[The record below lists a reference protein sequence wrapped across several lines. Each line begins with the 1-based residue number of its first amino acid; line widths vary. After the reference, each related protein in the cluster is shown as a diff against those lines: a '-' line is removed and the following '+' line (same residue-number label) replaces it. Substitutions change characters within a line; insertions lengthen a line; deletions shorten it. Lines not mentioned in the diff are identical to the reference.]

1 MKNIF
6 ELLINAIDRG
16 LKISAIDTNDK
27 FKKICELL
35 NNECE
40 KTTAVLSQCDNDFSL
55 LYQKQLE
62 KVMYKEYALNGETIH
77 RGYYCPSPIRDIVIS
92 NCNRGRLLKGSIKS
106 SKVVREYGFNVHH
119 NLILVIRR
127 TEFTEYEMIDRYENI
142 EIEIQFDYEWLPK
155 MITKCIY
162 NNNNQIISYTELPYN
177 PINLE
182 LLEYNREEY
191 TYDDQG
197 LAEADQYKYLYNS
210 ALDNTILVDIV
221 QQFEPDSLLNEI
233 DFFALPLHNKYYFH
247 HNDEGYL
254 TEYAAVEYFGEKVVR
269 SYLNEPWHKIKIKRK
284 I

>member
-1 MKNIF
+1 
-6 ELLINAIDRG
+6 
-16 LKISAIDTNDK
+16 
-27 FKKICELL
+27 
-35 NNECE
+35 
-40 KTTAVLSQCDNDFSL
+40 
-55 LYQKQLE
+55 
-62 KVMYKEYALNGETIH
+62 
-77 RGYYCPSPIRDIVIS
+77 
-92 NCNRGRLLKGSIKS
+92 
-106 SKVVREYGFNVHH
+106 
-119 NLILVIRR
+119 
-127 TEFTEYEMIDRYENI
+127 
-142 EIEIQFDYEWLPK
+142 
-155 MITKCIY
+155 MITQCIY
-162 NNNNQIISYTELPYN
+162 NNNNQIISYTELPYD

-233 DFFALPLHNKYYFH
+233 DFFALPLLNKYYFH

-269 SYLNEPWHKIKIKRK
+269 FYLNEPWHKIKIKRK